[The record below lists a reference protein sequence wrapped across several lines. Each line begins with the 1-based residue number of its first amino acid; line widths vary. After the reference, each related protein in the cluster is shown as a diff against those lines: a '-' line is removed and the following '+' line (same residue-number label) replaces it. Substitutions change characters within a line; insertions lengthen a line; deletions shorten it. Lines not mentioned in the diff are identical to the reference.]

1 MWPPMANVNNRKKQ
15 TYMKFNVQSKLLLS
29 HLSAVSKVVN
39 SKNTISILDNFL
51 FSLEDGRLVV
61 TGSDQETTITTSVP
75 VTESEGI
82 GKFAVNVRS
91 ILELLKQLPDLG
103 LEFEIDDDNLAILV
117 RYQNGKYNF
126 IGIDGNEFPQK
137 APMEPD
143 AQTFTV
149 PAAKFVSGVQHAI
162 FAVGEDTL
170 RPVMMGVYC
179 DITPDSI
186 AYVASDTHVLVRY
199 IQRNVATGITASFIL
214 PSKPASILSS
224 VLDKKDGDLK
234 VTFDSKSAVFVSDEY
249 TLSCRFV
256 NGRYPNYNSVIPT
269 DSPFTASVDRAQLLN
284 ALRRVSV
291 FASSGGQVTLEL
303 TADQIHLSAQNVD
316 FSTSADEHLS
326 CSYDGTDMVISF
338 NGDNIIDVLNNIP
351 GDTVLIKLIDPAR
364 AGLFVP
370 AEQPD
375 GEDLL
380 VLLMPMMV

>member
-1 MWPPMANVNNRKKQ
+1 
-15 TYMKFNVQSKLLLS
+15 MKFNVQSKLLLS

-103 LEFEIDDDNLAILV
+103 LEFDIDDDNLAILV

-137 APMEPD
+137 APMEPG

-149 PAAKFVSGVQHAI
+149 PAAKFVAGVQHAI

-179 DITPDSI
+179 DIKPDSI

-199 IQRNVATGITASFIL
+199 IQSNVAAGITASFIL

-224 VLDKKDGDLK
+224 VLDKEEGDIK
-234 VTFDSKSAVFVSDEY
+234 VTFDSKSAVFVTDEY

-256 NGRYPNYNSVIPT
+256 NGRYPNYNSVIPS
-269 DSPFTASVDRAQLLN
+269 DSPYTASVDRAQLLN

-291 FASSGGQVTLEL
+291 FASSGGQVKLEL
-303 TADQIHLSAQNVD
+303 TADEIHLSSQNVD
-316 FSTSADEHLS
+316 FSTSADERLQ

-338 NGDNIIDVLNNIP
+338 NGENIIDVLNNVP

-370 AEQPD
+370 AEQPE